1 MRIVFL
7 GPPGAGKGTQAKR
20 LAEHQSL
27 AHISTGEML
36 RAAVQKGTPLGEKVK
51 GIMDSGHL
59 VPDEMILEIIRERVA
74 EKDCEHGYILDGFP
88 RTLPQAE
95 ALSSMLERS
104 GSSLDSV
111 VSFEVSEEDLSARL
125 AHRRGAEARVDD
137 DAEVQRERL
146 RVYKQQTAPLIDYY
160 RQKKMLKPVDASG
173 TVDEVYSRLESVLRT

>member
-1 MRIVFL
+1 
-7 GPPGAGKGTQAKR
+7 
-20 LAEHQSL
+20 
-27 AHISTGEML
+27 
-36 RAAVQKGTPLGEKVK
+36 
-51 GIMDSGHL
+51 
-59 VPDEMILEIIRERVA
+59 
-74 EKDCEHGYILDGFP
+74 
-88 RTLPQAE
+88 
-95 ALSSMLERS
+95 MLERS